1 MSPLHGP
8 RALAALAT
16 AAVLA
21 LSACGGGSEETDTSS
36 SSASSESSSAE
47 SSSPEDSA
55 SSESAEASETESADD
70 DAEGSD
76 DGTATAKKSGVSFD
90 VPDGWTAVDPA
101 EVASSGEAPEALE
114 EMAKAQGTTTDQLL
128 EAMKNMDLM
137 LVGETT
143 NDFADNVNV
152 LASPA
157 MPTEADLKSQLEQ
170 ISAKVE
176 GTETVETD
184 LGEALDT
191 TYSLSAGGTTVQGRM
206 LAVPTDSG
214 AAMITVSTSDAATAD
229 EVATQILE
237 SVDKA

>member
-21 LSACGGGSEETDTSS
+21 LSACGGDSEQTDTSS
-36 SSASSESSSAE
+36 SSASSESSSE
-47 SSSPEDSA
+47 STSPED
-55 SSESAEASETESADD
+55 SESAEASETESADD

-157 MPTEADLKSQLEQ
+157 MPSEADLKSQLEQ
-170 ISAKVE
+170 ISARVE

-214 AAMITVSTSDAATAD
+214 AAMITVSASDAGTAD
-229 EVATQILE
+229 EVATEILE

>member
-21 LSACGGGSEETDTSS
+21 LSACGGDSEQTDTSS
-36 SSASSESSSAE
+36 SSASSESSSE
-47 SSSPEDSA
+47 STSPEDSA

-76 DGTATAKKSGVSFD
+76 DGTATARKSGVSFD

-214 AAMITVSTSDAATAD
+214 AAMITVSASDAGTAD
-229 EVATQILE
+229 EVATEILE

>member
-21 LSACGGGSEETDTSS
+21 LSACGGDSEQTGTSS

-55 SSESAEASETESADD
+55 SSESADD

-76 DGTATAKKSGVSFD
+76 DGTATARKSGVSFD

-101 EVASSGEAPEALE
+101 EVASSGEAPDALK
-114 EMAKAQGTTTDQLL
+114 EMAEAQGTTTDQLL

-214 AAMITVSTSDAATAD
+214 AAMITVSTSDAATACLLYTSDAAD
-229 EVATQILE
+229 E
-237 SVDKA
+237 

>member
-21 LSACGGGSEETDTSS
+21 LSACGGDSEQTGTSS
-36 SSASSESSSAE
+36 SSASSESSSE
-47 SSSPEDSA
+47 STSPED
-55 SSESAEASETESADD
+55 SESAEASETESADD

-76 DGTATAKKSGVSFD
+76 DGTATARKSGVSFD

-101 EVASSGEAPEALE
+101 EVASSGEAPDALK
-114 EMAKAQGTTTDQLL
+114 EMAEAQGTTTDQLL
-128 EAMKNMDLM
+128 EAMKDMDLM

>member
-21 LSACGGGSEETDTSS
+21 LSACGGDSEQTDTSS
-36 SSASSESSSAE
+36 SSASSESSSE
-47 SSSPEDSA
+47 STSPEDSA

-76 DGTATAKKSGVSFD
+76 DGTATARKSGVSFD

-114 EMAKAQGTTTDQLL
+114 EMAEAQGTTTDQLL

-214 AAMITVSTSDAATAD
+214 AAMITVSASDAGTAD
-229 EVATQILE
+229 EVATEILE

>member
-21 LSACGGGSEETDTSS
+21 LSACGGDSEQTDTSS
-36 SSASSESSSAE
+36 SSASSESSSE
-47 SSSPEDSA
+47 STSPED
-55 SSESAEASETESADD
+55 SESAEASETESADD

-76 DGTATAKKSGVSFD
+76 DGTATARKSGVSFD

-191 TYSLSAGGTTVQGRM
+191 AYSLSAGGTTVQGRM

-214 AAMITVSTSDAATAD
+214 AAMITVSASDAGTAD
-229 EVATQILE
+229 EVATEILE

>member
-21 LSACGGGSEETDTSS
+21 LSACGGDSEQTGTSS
-36 SSASSESSSAE
+36 SSASSESSSE
-47 SSSPEDSA
+47 STSPEDSA
-55 SSESAEASETESADD
+55 SSESAEASETESAGD

-76 DGTATAKKSGVSFD
+76 DGTATARKSGVSFD

-101 EVASSGEAPEALE
+101 EVASSGEAPDALE
-114 EMAKAQGTTTDQLL
+114 EMAEAQGTTTDQLL

-176 GTETVETD
+176 GTKTVETD

-214 AAMITVSTSDAATAD
+214 AAMITVSTSDAGTAD
-229 EVATQILE
+229 EVATEILE

>member
-21 LSACGGGSEETDTSS
+21 LSACGGDSEQTGTSS
-36 SSASSESSSAE
+36 SSASSESSSE
-47 SSSPEDSA
+47 STSPEDSA
-55 SSESAEASETESADD
+55 SSESAEASETESAGD

-76 DGTATAKKSGVSFD
+76 DGTATARKSGVSFD

-101 EVASSGEAPEALE
+101 EVASSGEAPDALK
-114 EMAKAQGTTTDQLL
+114 EMAEAQGTTTDQLL

-143 NDFADNVNV
+143 NDFTDNVNV

-176 GTETVETD
+176 GTKTVETD

-214 AAMITVSTSDAATAD
+214 AAMITVSTSDAGTAD
-229 EVATQILE
+229 EVATEILE

>member
-21 LSACGGGSEETDTSS
+21 LSACGSDSEQTDTSS
-36 SSASSESSSAE
+36 SSASSEST
-47 SSSPEDSA
+47 SPEDSA
-55 SSESAEASETESADD
+55 TSESTEASEDQSSDD
-70 DAEGSD
+70 EAEGSD

-101 EVASSGEAPEALE
+101 EVASSGEAPEALK
-114 EMAKAQGTTTDQLL
+114 EMAEAQGTTTDQLL

-214 AAMITVSTSDAATAD
+214 AAMITVSASDAGTAD
-229 EVATQILE
+229 EVATEILE

>member
-21 LSACGGGSEETDTSS
+21 LSACGGDSEQTGTSS
-36 SSASSESSSAE
+36 SSASSESSSE
-47 SSSPEDSA
+47 STSPEDSA
-55 SSESAEASETESADD
+55 SSESAEASETESAGD

-76 DGTATAKKSGVSFD
+76 DGTATARKSGVSFD

-214 AAMITVSTSDAATAD
+214 AAMITVSTSDAGTAD
-229 EVATQILE
+229 EVATEILE

>member
-8 RALAALAT
+8 RALAALTT

-21 LSACGGGSEETDTSS
+21 LSACGGDSEGTDTSS
-36 SSASSESSSAE
+36 SSASSASSSSE
-47 SSSPEDSA
+47 SSSPE
-55 SSESAEASETESADD
+55 SSETSEASETSETSDD

-90 VPDGWTAVDPA
+90 VPDGWTVVDPA
-101 EVASSGEAPEALE
+101 EVASSGEAPDALK
-114 EMAKAQGTTTDQLL
+114 EMAEAQGTTTDQLL

-137 LVGETT
+137 LVGETS
-143 NDFADNVNV
+143 NNFADNINV
-152 LASPA
+152 LASPT

-191 TYSLSAGGTTVQGRM
+191 TYSLSAAGTTVQGRM

-214 AAMITVSTSDAATAD
+214 AAMITVSASDAGTAD
-229 EVATQILE
+229 EVATEILD

>member
-21 LSACGGGSEETDTSS
+21 LSACGGDSEQTGTSS
-36 SSASSESSSAE
+36 SSASSESSSE
-47 SSSPEDSA
+47 STSPEDSA
-55 SSESAEASETESADD
+55 SSESAEASETESAGD

-76 DGTATAKKSGVSFD
+76 DGTATARKSGVSFD

-101 EVASSGEAPEALE
+101 EVASSGEAPDALE
-114 EMAKAQGTTTDQLL
+114 EMAQAQGTTTDQLL

-229 EVATQILE
+229 EIATQILE

>member
-21 LSACGGGSEETDTSS
+21 LSACGGDSEQTGTSS
-36 SSASSESSSAE
+36 SSASSESSSE
-47 SSSPEDSA
+47 STSPED
-55 SSESAEASETESADD
+55 SESAEASETESADD

-76 DGTATAKKSGVSFD
+76 DGTATARKSGVSFD

-101 EVASSGEAPEALE
+101 EVASSGEAPDALKE
-114 EMAKAQGTTTDQLL
+114 RAEAQGTTTDQLL

-229 EVATQILE
+229 EVATEILE

>member
-21 LSACGGGSEETDTSS
+21 LSACGGDSEQTDTSS
-36 SSASSESSSAE
+36 SSASSEST
-47 SSSPEDSA
+47 SPEDSA
-55 SSESAEASETESADD
+55 TSESTEASEDQSSDD
-70 DAEGSD
+70 EAEGSD

-101 EVASSGEAPEALE
+101 EVASSGEAPEALK
-114 EMAKAQGTTTDQLL
+114 EMAEAQGTTTDQLL

-191 TYSLSAGGTTVQGRM
+191 TYSLSAGGTTVRGRM

-214 AAMITVSTSDAATAD
+214 AAMITVSASDAGTAD
-229 EVATQILE
+229 EVATEILE

>member
-21 LSACGGGSEETDTSS
+21 LSACGGDSEQTGTSS
-36 SSASSESSSAE
+36 SSTSSESSSE
-47 SSSPEDSA
+47 STSPEDS
-55 SSESAEASETESADD
+55 ESAEDSETESADD

-76 DGTATAKKSGVSFD
+76 DGTATARKSGVSFD

-101 EVASSGEAPEALE
+101 EVASSGEAPDALK
-114 EMAKAQGTTTDQLL
+114 EMAEAQGTTTDQLL

-229 EVATQILE
+229 EVATEILE

>member
-21 LSACGGGSEETDTSS
+21 LSACGGDSEQTDTSS
-36 SSASSESSSAE
+36 SSASSESSSE
-47 SSSPEDSA
+47 STSPEDSA
-55 SSESAEASETESADD
+55 SSESAEASETESAGD

-76 DGTATAKKSGVSFD
+76 DGTATARKSGVSFD

-101 EVASSGEAPEALE
+101 EVASSGEAPDALK
-114 EMAKAQGTTTDQLL
+114 EMAEAQGTTTDQLL

-214 AAMITVSTSDAATAD
+214 AAMITVSASDAGTAD
-229 EVATQILE
+229 EVATEILE

>member
-21 LSACGGGSEETDTSS
+21 LSACGGDSEQTDTSS
-36 SSASSESSSAE
+36 SSASSQST
-47 SSSPEDSA
+47 SPEDSA
-55 SSESAEASETESADD
+55 TSESTEASEDQSSDD
-70 DAEGSD
+70 EAEGSD

-101 EVASSGEAPEALE
+101 EVASSGEAPEALK
-114 EMAKAQGTTTDQLL
+114 EMAEAQGTTTDQLL

-214 AAMITVSTSDAATAD
+214 AAMITVSASDAGTAD
-229 EVATQILE
+229 EVATEILE

>member
-21 LSACGGGSEETDTSS
+21 LSACGGDSEQTGTSS
-36 SSASSESSSAE
+36 SSASSESSSE
-47 SSSPEDSA
+47 STSPEDSA

-76 DGTATAKKSGVSFD
+76 DGTATARKSGVSFD

-214 AAMITVSTSDAATAD
+214 AAMITVSASDAGTAD
-229 EVATQILE
+229 EVATEILE

>member
-21 LSACGGGSEETDTSS
+21 LSACGGDSEQTGTSS
-36 SSASSESSSAE
+36 SSASSESSSE
-47 SSSPEDSA
+47 STSPDDSA

-76 DGTATAKKSGVSFD
+76 DGTATARKSGVSFD

-191 TYSLSAGGTTVQGRM
+191 AYSLSAGGTTVQGRM

-214 AAMITVSTSDAATAD
+214 AAMITVSASDAGTAD
-229 EVATQILE
+229 EVATEILE

>member
-21 LSACGGGSEETDTSS
+21 LSACGGDSEGTDTSS
-36 SSASSESSSAE
+36 SSASSASSSSE
-47 SSSPEDSA
+47 SSSPET
-55 SSESAEASETESADD
+55 SETSEASETSDD

-90 VPDGWTAVDPA
+90 VPDGWTVVDPA
-101 EVASSGEAPEALE
+101 EVASSGEAPDALK
-114 EMAKAQGTTTDQLL
+114 EMAEAQGTTTDQLL

-137 LVGETT
+137 LVGETS
-143 NDFADNVNV
+143 NNFADNINV

-191 TYSLSAGGTTVQGRM
+191 TYSLSAAGTTVQGRM

-214 AAMITVSTSDAATAD
+214 AAMITVSASDAGTAD
-229 EVATQILE
+229 EVATEILD